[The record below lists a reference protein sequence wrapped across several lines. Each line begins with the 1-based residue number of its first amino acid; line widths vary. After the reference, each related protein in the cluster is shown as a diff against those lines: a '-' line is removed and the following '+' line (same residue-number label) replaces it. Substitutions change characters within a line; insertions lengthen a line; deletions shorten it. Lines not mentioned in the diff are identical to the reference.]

1 MICVY
6 GPPGGDKNANT
17 TFFEKEVFSILYET
31 SFDKE
36 IIVEDW
42 NVFLDPTKDQ
52 EKFINQIYCILG
64 MYIVN

>member
-6 GPPGGDKNANT
+6 GPPGGDENANT

-36 IIVEDW
+36 IIVED
-42 NVFLDPTKDQ
+42 
-52 EKFINQIYCILG
+52 
-64 MYIVN
+64 